1 MAETQA
7 APPVRV
13 APSGKVYRQIFDAE
27 VQLVKSYDKVKEKPR
42 ASPTS
47 GLLPLVHEGR
57 ATTGT
62 GILTARQKT
71 WIEGMPND
79 STIENP
85 VLYRK
90 AVNLVSD
97 RSKEPESLTAAREVR
112 GLEDI
117 VVAEKTGSDIIE
129 RIAESRRQRHES
141 ALEDMH
147 QELGVIST
155 DTEPKIA
162 NLGETLMGYLEEND
176 QEIDQLLS
184 RISDDSMLIDY
195 SLPQL
200 RELWVMVASQS
211 SIRREKIHELDSEL
225 QKVEDSRMDQISEVL
240 KSYAK
245 TLEQIAHMMAPD
257 VTRRMEKEAMEINQS
272 VLANK
277 RAYADL
283 FARLMTAD
291 VEREKKQHLQWL
303 DRVGDWRELNT
314 KRTIEQFREFM
325 HSAPVVQPPGADQV
339 LEHLLTE
346 QKAQAQKRMDLLNSI
361 KDMKPPSS
369 TKTSMYEWYNALST
383 VNEQIDQLHVQY
395 MGKLHGEYEKVCQE
409 CLTEIEKYRELLI
422 TKGIC
427 GQERSLQVINEHF
440 LPLVGERQRAFE
452 DKLEAMDKALEELS
466 EESANQL
473 KSLFKFA
480 QGGAHIWDVH
490 EIGLAKQERVL
501 QEKLEACRHS
511 HDASNQ
517 DREANLDIVMDHM
530 RQDSTEEALQN
541 SLQQALTMLNIIKEG
556 YELFH
561 GQQVNIVK
569 GYPSMVTDELTNYDA
584 ALCRFFGVDRNPT
597 GPSKTTTKSPRKK
610 KGDTTARSV
619 SSMSTSSFVSTK
631 VSSTSPL
638 PAVIHE
644 VLTTKKGTSFYVLTE
659 AGEHGIPPE
668 ADSTSEPVFLTE
680 SETKEDLPAY
690 IENVKLFKSLFVALK
705 KHMRME
711 FLNHLEE
718 WTGQAVERAKS
729 VVAAKCEELN
739 SELDLRL
746 HLHSPRAKRI
756 EMDVHN
762 VRAAELVMHQERVS
776 RHCKGITTA
785 LNELKS
791 RFTDLN
797 TEHNRMF
804 EQFREHIENMEHIF
818 INATKSAKL
827 VSLTNSLQ
835 TELEKFM
842 DTIRVSLRQF
852 RGFLDDTL
860 ATLRESNAR
869 FRMSFKLFSDGGNFS
884 PEEIEEYRKKLERMA
899 NKIDSA
905 EGFVMADLEG
915 MEARRLEQAT
925 EVVNKFEDR
934 FKNHLMDLIFIE
946 KVTRWFTNTQ
956 VKIKSEVQESNT
968 QSQTLHNHLNRLE
981 RRIDAV
987 AKPNPDKEQLTPQQ
1001 LVDYM
1006 AEVMETVHDRSQ
1018 YLNCLKESA
1027 PPPEPAPAPAPA
1039 PTGRVGFVDGALV
1052 QPGKG
1057 GKQVAEDASIGVIKN
1072 ILKTQKV
1079 QAEGADVD
1087 AEDDKTAAARAVFG
1101 DERQRT
1107 GLRSVATSRPP
1118 TSSSIATSL
1127 KKSGRAT
1134 LTRGDTTLS
1143 MVSAGGG
1150 TQQVKR
1156 LSGRRGS
1163 KSKIEKRVTVFGEGP
1178 YELTHFL
1185 GLVRKILSDALEGL
1199 FTIGEVYYKQKGNRT
1214 PTRPE
1219 NIQSNMDDFADIV
1232 VGKLQSYQQQA
1243 DEYHNACLQEF
1254 RQQLTRLEE
1263 LVADVPSLVVTELL
1277 QTHLQTAAASRENI
1291 QADFSQRV
1299 KGWDTEKQTHEND
1312 LRPTLGH
1319 PQKAGEL
1326 KTLCDREDARN
1337 LEQLRGIQDNDQAL
1351 QDCVSQH
1358 AQSFVADL
1366 SQTGEKLLLLYD
1378 NLLTIDDVQT
1388 GRIDIEKFPTTTLI
1402 RKKQAGVD
1410 LNDHEYRPTLPRGSN
1425 TWPGIPADD
1434 MVLQKPPE
1442 IKPVTKS
1449 GRKTATEKKSKTNQV
1464 QKPKTTAAVST
1475 AKTTLGHSSTVE
1487 ARNKAYQDYL
1497 NKFKLSLSSIA
1508 DQKDAQLTSETR
1520 WTDNW
1525 STSVQKVKDLY

>member
-27 VQLVKSYDKVKEKPR
+27 VQLVKSYDKAKEKPR
-42 ASPTS
+42 ATPTS

-90 AVNLVSD
+90 AVNLISD

-112 GLEDI
+112 GLEDV

-155 DTEPKIA
+155 ETEPKIA
-162 NLGETLMGYLEEND
+162 NLGETLMGYLEQND
-176 QEIDQLLS
+176 QEIDELLS
-184 RISDDSMLIDY
+184 RISADDMLIDF
-195 SLPQL
+195 SLQQL
-200 RELWVMVASQS
+200 RDLWVMVASQS
-211 SIRREKIHELDSEL
+211 SVRRDRIHQLDTEL

-245 TLEQIAHMMAPD
+245 TLEQIAHLMAPD
-257 VTRRMEKEAMEINQS
+257 VQRRMEKEAMEINQS

-325 HSAPVVQPPGADQV
+325 QSAPVVQPPGADQV

-369 TKTSMYEWYNALST
+369 TKTSVYEWYNALST

-422 TKGIC
+422 TRGIC

-490 EIGLAKQERVL
+490 EIGLAKQERAL
-501 QEKLEACRHS
+501 QEKLEACRHG
-511 HDASNQ
+511 HDATNQ

-541 SLQQALTMLNIIKEG
+541 SLQQALTMLNVIKEG

-561 GQQVNIVK
+561 GQQVEIVQ
-569 GYPSMVTDELTNYDA
+569 GYPSMVTEELTNYDA
-584 ALCRFFGVDRNPT
+584 ALCRFFGVDRNPS

-610 KGDTTARSV
+610 RGDTTARSV

-631 VSSTSPL
+631 VSGTSPL

-668 ADSTSEPVFLTE
+668 ADATSEPVFLTE

-690 IENVKLFKSLFVALK
+690 IENVKLFKSLFVELK

-797 TEHNRMF
+797 SEHNRMF

-987 AKPNPDKEQLTPQQ
+987 EKPNPDKEQLTPQQ

-1018 YLNCLKESA
+1018 YLNCLKE
-1027 PPPEPAPAPAPA
+1027 
-1039 PTGRVGFVDGALV
+1039 
-1052 QPGKG
+1052 
-1057 GKQVAEDASIGVIKN
+1057 
-1072 ILKTQKV
+1072 TQKV
-1079 QAEGADVD
+1079 QAEGTDME
-1087 AEDDKTAAARAVFG
+1087 AEDDKTTAARAVYG

-1143 MVSAGGG
+1143 MMSAGGG

-1185 GLVRKILSDALEGL
+1185 GIVRKILSDALEGL

-1263 LVADVPSLVVTELL
+1263 LVADVPPLVVSELL
-1277 QTHLQTAAASRENI
+1277 QSHLESAGGARARIE
-1291 QADFSQRV
+1291 ADFSQRV
-1299 KGWDTEKQTHEND
+1299 TGWDTEKQTHEND

-1337 LEQLRGIQDNDQAL
+1337 LEQLRGIQDNNQSL

-1358 AQSFVADL
+1358 AQSFVEDL
-1366 SQTGEKLLLLYD
+1366 SKTGERLLLLYD

-1402 RKKQAGVD
+1402 RKKQAGID

-1434 MVLQKPPE
+1434 MVLQKPQE

-1449 GRKTATEKKSKTNQV
+1449 GKKAAAEKKSKTKQV

-1487 ARNKAYQDYL
+1487 ARDKAYQDYL

-1508 DQKDAQLTSETR
+1508 DQKEAQLTSETR
-1520 WTDNW
+1520 WTENW
-1525 STSVQKVKDLY
+1525 TTSVQKVKDLY